1 MVVVVVVEI
10 VDVFVINDV
19 LEVARGVVELA
30 VVLLV
35 VLTLVFV
42 ASLDVVV
49 VEVLGVVLVVVVG
62 VGVVVVEVV
71 VVVVLGISPGGQ
83 QAPAAHCQSSCPQT
97 TFLHFLKNGSHTSSS
112 LHRSSSPTSSPL
124 PETSKR
130 TAKESGLK

>member
-1 MVVVVVVEI
+1 MVERI
-10 VDVFVINDV
+10 DVFVIIDV
-19 LEVARGVVELA
+19 FEVARGVDELA
-30 VVLLV
+30 VVLAV
-35 VLTLVFV
+35 VLTIVLV
-42 ASLDVVV
+42 ATLDVFV

-62 VGVVVVEVV
+62 VGVVVGEVVVVVV

-83 QAPAAHCQSSCPQT
+83 QAPAAHCQSSCPHT

-112 LHRSSSPTSSPL
+112 LHCSSSPTSSPL

>member
-1 MVVVVVVEI
+1 MVEI
-10 VDVFVINDV
+10 VDVVVIIDV

-62 VGVVVVEVV
+62 VGVVVVEVVV

>member
-1 MVVVVVVEI
+1 MVEI
-10 VDVFVINDV
+10 VDVVVINDV
-19 LEVARGVVELA
+19 LEVKRGVVELA

-42 ASLDVVV
+42 ATLDVVV

-62 VGVVVVEVV
+62 VGVVVVEVVVVVV

>member
-1 MVVVVVVEI
+1 MTKAVVVVVI
-10 VDVFVINDV
+10 IDV

-42 ASLDVVV
+42 ATLDVVV
-49 VEVLGVVLVVVVG
+49 AEVLGVVLVVVVG
-62 VGVVVVEVV
+62 VGVVVVEVVV